1 MYRVRPGHKVI
12 RLGARTSGCQTRAVN
27 LRRPR
32 GWALVLSVCFVA
44 FDVWWNILWWDG
56 WQTFGIVG
64 VAVPAIVVILCRL
77 PP

>member
-1 MYRVRPGHKVI
+1 
-12 RLGARTSGCQTRAVN
+12 VN